1 MRVMRVSRML
11 RLLNKF
17 KGLRALVQTISF
29 SLPTLFNVATLLT
42 LVYFMYAVLG
52 CYLFYKINTGDYI
65 NDFFNFS
72 NFGWAFLLVFV
83 ASTGESW
90 NYTMFNYVWDVPY
103 CIPGL
108 SCGDGS
114 WLAFAYFMSINVVCS
129 IIFLNM
135 FVLIVIQ

>member
-72 NFGWAFLLVFV
+72 NFGRAFLLVFV

-90 NYTMFNYVWDVPY
+90 NYTMFNYV
-103 CIPGL
+103 
-108 SCGDGS
+108 
-114 WLAFAYFMSINVVCS
+114 
-129 IIFLNM
+129 
-135 FVLIVIQ
+135 